1 MDALMN
7 KIRNTYDFS
16 EYELKVIRYVITA
29 LLYDLSKLILLIIM
43 FYYLGFLP
51 YFWCALIPF
60 FLLRSKNGGIHTQNY
75 WTCLLLT
82 ILVFVPTVII
92 LPTAAPLTPILRIG
106 LMIPCAITEYVLG
119 PLLSHRE
126 VKLDQKGI
134 QRNRLAS
141 FQVVL
146 IVAILLFLFP
156 ENPYLLAS
164 FWMVVLHTVQLA
176 ITKIYKEVKRHEQN
190 KA

>member
-29 LLYDLSKLILLIIM
+29 LLYDLSKLILLAVM
-43 FYYLGFLP
+43 FYYMNRII
-51 YFWCALIPF
+51 YFICALIPF
-60 FLLRSKNGGIHTQNY
+60 CLLRGKNGGIHTKNY

-82 ILVFVPTVII
+82 IAVFIPTVVV
-92 LPTAAPLTPILRIG
+92 LPSIAPLTPMLRIG
-106 LMIPCAITEYVLG
+106 LMIPCAITEYLLG

-126 VKLDQKGI
+126 VKLDQKGM

-156 ENPYLLAS
+156 ECPYLFAS
-164 FWMVVLHTVQLA
+164 FWMVILHTVQLA
-176 ITKIYKEVKRHEQN
+176 ITKIYKEVKSYEQN

>member
-7 KIRNTYDFS
+7 KIRNTYDFT

-29 LLYDLSKLILLIIM
+29 LLYDLSKLILLAVM
-43 FYYLGFLP
+43 FYYFGFFL
-51 YFWCALIPF
+51 YFLCALIPF
-60 FLLRSKNGGIHTQNY
+60 CLLRSKNGGIHTKSY

-82 ILVFVPTVII
+82 VLVFIPTVMI
-92 LPTAAPLTPILRIG
+92 LPVTAPLTPILRIG
-106 LMIPCAITEYVLG
+106 LMIPCAITEYRLG

-126 VKLDQKGI
+126 VKLDEKGI
-134 QRNRLAS
+134 QRNRIAS

-156 ENPYLLAS
+156 ECRYLLAS

-176 ITKIYKEVKRHEQN
+176 ITKIYKEVKKYEQDQT
-190 KA
+190 

>member
-29 LLYDLSKLILLIIM
+29 LFYDLSKLILLAVI

-51 YFWCALIPF
+51 SFLCALIPF
-60 FLLRSKNGGIHTQNY
+60 CLLRSRNGGIHTKSY
-75 WTCLLLT
+75 WTCLLMT
-82 ILVFVPTVII
+82 VLVFVPTVII
-92 LPTAAPLTPILRIG
+92 LPVAAPLTPILRIG
-106 LMIPCAITEYVLG
+106 LMIPCAITEYLLG

-126 VKLDQKGI
+126 VKLDEKKI
-134 QRNRLAS
+134 HKNRLAS

-146 IVAILLFLFP
+146 VVAILLFLFP
-156 ENPYLLAS
+156 ECTYLLAS
-164 FWMVVLHTVQLA
+164 FWMVILHTIQLA
-176 ITKIYKEVKRHEQN
+176 ITKIYKEVKSHE
-190 KA
+190 KV

>member
-7 KIRNTYDFS
+7 KIRNTYDFT
-16 EYELKVIRYVITA
+16 EYELKIIRYVITA
-29 LLYDLSKLILLIIM
+29 LLYDLSKLILLAVM
-43 FYYLGFLP
+43 FSYLGFFP
-51 YFWCALIPF
+51 YFLCALIPF
-60 FLLRSKNGGIHTQNY
+60 CLLRSKNGGIHTKSY

-82 ILVFVPTVII
+82 VLVFIPTVMI
-92 LPTAAPLTPILRIG
+92 LPVTAPLTPILRIG
-106 LMIPCAITEYVLG
+106 LMIPCAITEYRLG

-126 VKLDQKGI
+126 VKLDEKGI
-134 QRNRLAS
+134 QRNRIAS

-156 ENPYLLAS
+156 EYPYLLAS

-176 ITKIYKEVKRHEQN
+176 ITKIYKEVK
-190 KA
+190 KYGKL